1 MIADDAAQTL
11 LSQFALR
18 RHGAP
23 PGRARGYVLMLH
35 GRGASA
41 ESILDL
47 ADAFAL
53 PDLCFLAPQAQ
64 GNTWY
69 PLPFIAPLAANEP
82 HLSRA
87 LATTAGILEH
97 LEVAGVPAGKI
108 GICGFSQGACLA
120 TETAIRN
127 PRAYGAVIGYSGGY
141 IGPLGPQRQEA
152 ASLAGAQVFLG
163 CSDVDPHIP
172 LERVHQ
178 TTTLMRAMGATVDER
193 IYPGF
198 GHGINHDELNA
209 ARALLAGLSA

>member
-1 MIADDAAQTL
+1 MLAEDAAQAL
-11 LSQFALR
+11 LAQFALR

-23 PGRARGYVLMLH
+23 LGRARGVVLILH

-41 ESILDL
+41 DSILDL

-53 PDLCFLAPQAQ
+53 PDLCFLAPQAP

-120 TETAIRN
+120 SETAIRN

-141 IGPLGPQRQEA
+141 IGPLGPQREEA
-152 ASLAGAQVFLG
+152 ASLAGARVFLG
-163 CSDVDPHIP
+163 CSDVDPHIHSNGSIRP
-172 LERVHQ
+172 Q
-178 TTTLMRAMGATVDER
+178 
-193 IYPGF
+193 P
-198 GHGINHDELNA
+198 
-209 ARALLAGLSA
+209 